1 MAAYELLELYCELI
15 VARLPIIDSQKYS
28 SIFFPL
34 KIIVGFIF
42 FYKILAY
49 HNPSSCIYQVV
60 FVILDMSSCTC
71 IS

>member
-1 MAAYELLELYCELI
+1 MSAYELLELYCELI

-34 KIIVGFIF
+34 KIIVDFIF
-42 FYKILAY
+42 LAY